1 MEICSEKS
9 RGQDWLQSKDF
20 DAFFAEVCCD
30 KYSLDYIEF
39 LFTIIKKEIG
49 YLKERISVF
58 FSKIKNFK
66 IQRLIRLLQ
75 KQFVRRPL
83 ISVLSVFVVVYFGI
97 TLLIKILE
105 GLSFLDASVMLL
117 PAFLG
122 ELGVLEV
129 KCFLTKVGMLASLL
143 ISLLFVAVVTAK
155 ITSVFVEFVA
165 RGGSIVKKVNFS
177 KHIIICGWN
186 FQGKRIVERLRNRD
200 LKRRRNVVI
209 LANLDKRPVQDE
221 SVEFIKGDPTQDK
234 DLLDAGVKKASSVIV
249 LSDLRKEANEA
260 DSEALMIVLAVES
273 LNRSVHTSVQLLN
286 LANRIHLER
295 AHADEIIC
303 LDQLGGSLSVAS
315 SLNPGVSNIVT
326 ELLTFNSG
334 SEFYRYEGELSDKII
349 GKNFSEAVSILAKS
363 KMILLGVEID
373 DSPEIRKELSI
384 DVLHKVE
391 DKNRLI
397 IVNPQSSYK
406 IQQGDALFIVAES
419 EPIKL

>member
-1 MEICSEKS
+1 M
-9 RGQDWLQSKDF
+9 
-20 DAFFAEVCCD
+20 
-30 KYSLDYIEF
+30 
-39 LFTIIKKEIG
+39 KEG
-49 YLKERISVF
+49 YFVF
-58 FSKIKNFK
+58 RSKIKNCK
-66 IQRLIRLLQ
+66 VQRLVRFLQ

-83 ISVLSVFVVVYFGI
+83 ISILSVFVIIYLGI
-97 TLLIKILE
+97 TVLIKILE
-105 GLSFLDASVMLL
+105 DLSFVDASIMLL

-143 ISLLFVAVVTAK
+143 VSLLFVAVVTAK

-165 RGGSIVKKVNFS
+165 RGGSIVKRVNFS

-186 FQGKRIVERLRNRD
+186 FQGKKIVEKLQNRD
-200 LKRRRNVVI
+200 LKTRKNVVI
-209 LANLDKRPVQDE
+209 LANLNTRPVQDE
-221 SVEFIKGDPTQDK
+221 GVEFIEGDPTQDEY
-234 DLLDAGVKKASSVIV
+234 LINAGVNKASSVIV

-260 DSEALMIVLAVES
+260 DAEALMIVLAVES
-273 LNRSVHTSVQLLN
+273 LNRKVHTSVQLLN
-286 LANRIHLER
+286 SSNRIHLER

-334 SEFYRYEGELSDKII
+334 SEFYRYDREFSDEIF
-349 GKNFSEAVSILAKS
+349 GKEFSEVVSILAKR

-373 DSPEIRKELSI
+373 DSPEIRQRLSI
-384 DVLHKVE
+384 DILHKVE
-391 DKNRLI
+391 DENRLI

-406 IQQGDALFIVAES
+406 IQQGDALFVIAES